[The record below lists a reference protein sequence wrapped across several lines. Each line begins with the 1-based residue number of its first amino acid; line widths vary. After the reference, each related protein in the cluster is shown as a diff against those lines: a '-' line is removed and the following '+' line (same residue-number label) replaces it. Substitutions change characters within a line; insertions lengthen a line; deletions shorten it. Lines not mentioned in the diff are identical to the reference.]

1 MPGLEQVRREAV
13 AGRVR
18 VKLCGMTRGE
28 DARMAAALG
37 ADAVGLIFHPP
48 SPRAVGAEQ
57 AAAVLEGLAP
67 FVARVGVFVNPRPE
81 ALRAVL
87 ERVALDVVQFHGDE
101 PPELCAAAGRPWIK
115 AVAMRCRADAERAAR
130 RYSGA
135 AALLLDTHSTQRRG
149 GTGRTFDWSMVP
161 RDLGLPVLLAGG
173 LEPGNVA
180 QAIRVVRPYA
190 VDAASGVESAP
201 GIKDH
206 GKMQDFIR
214 EVTRGQAA

>member
-1 MPGLEQVRREAV
+1 MHASMPGLEQVRREAV

-87 ERVALDVVQFHGDE
+87 ERVAQAPGVVDE
-101 PPELCAAAGRPWIK
+101 RTSLVFEHRRRHVLEAAG
-115 AVAMRCRADAERAAR
+115 
-130 RYSGA
+130 
-135 AALLLDTHSTQRRG
+135 
-149 GTGRTFDWSMVP
+149 
-161 RDLGLPVLLAGG
+161 
-173 LEPGNVA
+173 
-180 QAIRVVRPYA
+180 
-190 VDAASGVESAP
+190 
-201 GIKDH
+201 
-206 GKMQDFIR
+206 
-214 EVTRGQAA
+214 